1 MPRSKMLGMGRRR
14 KRNQGQTKSASE
26 RKRGLGQMIANRD
39 PHPGHARKL
48 KPNEH
53 PGEPERV
60 IASEKDHGH
69 MKQGRKER
77 SDDDEIAMRYLSIQN
92 SPAIGQSEAFVGWG
106 EAHPGE

>member
-1 MPRSKMLGMGRRR
+1 MLGMGRRR

-39 PHPGHARKL
+39 PHPGHARKF

-53 PGEPERV
+53 PGKPETV
-60 IASEKDHGH
+60 IATENDFGQ
-69 MKQGRKER
+69 MKQGRKEG
-77 SDDDEIAMRYLSIQN
+77 SDDDEIAMRDLSIQD
-92 SPAIGQSEAFVGWG
+92 SPAIGQSEPFVGWS